1 MELRELKPEFKGK
14 GEVRGFMF
22 TQIKRTKN
30 GYIYKVE
37 RSGYPTMYEVFK
49 RRINKQFNC
58 VSYPKSKSF
67 GIWAWCCR
75 SVEEAEIKLLEFET
89 QNK

>member
-1 MELRELKPEFKGK
+1 MRELKDQFEGK
-14 GEVRGFMF
+14 GEVKGFTF
-22 TQIKRTKN
+22 TQIKKTEN

-37 RSGYPTMYEVFK
+37 REGYPTRFEVFK
-49 RRINKQFNC
+49 RRINKQFDC

-75 SVEEAEIKLLEFET
+75 SICRANQILEEIEIKN
-89 QNK
+89 Q